1 MAVKLSQIISDSAKR
16 AGLSE
21 DFAEDFGK
29 KLAGN
34 TEVLNEYVYY
44 LKTGNFLGAYKAASL
59 SIPDIIVYQIDHF
72 KAAMD
77 QDRLDMKFNPDKMIL
92 MAFDK
97 MLQLAESPL
106 EAEIFKNRLTSESGT
121 DGTESET
128 ERI

>member
-1 MAVKLSQIISDSAKR
+1 MSIKLSQIISDSAKR

-21 DFAEDFGK
+21 AFAVDFGK
-29 KLAGN
+29 RLAGN
-34 TEVLNEYVYY
+34 TDVLNEYVHY
-44 LKTGNFLGAYKAASL
+44 LKTGNFIGEYKLASL
-59 SIPDIIVYQIDHF
+59 SISDIIVYQIDHF

-77 QDRLDMKFNPDKMIL
+77 QDRLDMKFNPDKMVL

-97 MLQLAESPL
+97 MLELSENPENAE
-106 EAEIFKNRLTSESGT
+106 AFKNRLTSESGT